1 MLSLIWTFYFVPET
15 KGRTLEAMDQY
26 VFPELKH
33 PLLDNILSVA
43 TQLEE
48 LPNLTC
54 LLYWVVLTVRFKF
67 SVFKD
72 INSEQ
77 EESRRR
83 AIESEI
89 ISNGYSMPR
98 QEGEVS

>member
-1 MLSLIWTFYFVPET
+1 MWLRSLRNF
-15 KGRTLEAMDQY
+15 Q
-26 VFPELKH
+26 
-33 PLLDNILSVA
+33 
-43 TQLEE
+43 
-48 LPNLTC
+48 NLTC
-54 LLYWVVLTVRFKF
+54 LIYWVVLIVRFKF

-77 EESRRR
+77 EEARRR

-89 ISNGYSMPR
+89 ISNGYSIPR